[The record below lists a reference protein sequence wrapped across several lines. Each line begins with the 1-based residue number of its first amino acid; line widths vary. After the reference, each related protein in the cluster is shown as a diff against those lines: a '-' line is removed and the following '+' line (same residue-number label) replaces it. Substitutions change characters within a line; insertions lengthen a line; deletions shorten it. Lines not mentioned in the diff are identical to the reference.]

1 MNWLN
6 FKIYDKKEEDL
17 GGDYWKFLDA
27 TIDDIK
33 QDNIFL
39 DDIGNIINN
48 ISNEELKIKMKQ
60 KIFNLIMENG
70 VFYNGSYLCL
80 NIFSSDEIK
89 KILEHELII
98 KINKL
103 NSNQNNIKYHINDL
117 ANLIYLFKKVN
128 DNKWEY
134 IMITNILDIVKNN
147 PDKSVLVN
155 LIEVYK
161 HNNEIY
167 NKLIN
172 DYGNYLPD
180 SYKNYLKMKSDHNY
194 IYNKSLQFLNENLDI
209 GIDPRIAIAPEIEAN
224 NDYDIRI
231 NINEQNGFENYE
243 IHSEAT
249 VPNGCEVAP
258 KYPFHN
264 TKEDMA
270 KFCALC
276 ETMCEMGYYY
286 DELSGNASGQINL
299 GLDYLDTKEAILNF
313 YEIYGNCE
321 ELLYYI
327 SNEAGQLFRQD
338 VYVNSRIKAISE
350 IIGKRMLDEELTRD
364 DVIKLFNSHIGNNDG
379 SIKGLQYKKNSVCL
393 RGNNNENYRF
403 EFRIP
408 NGGCNY
414 KTWFDNFRLYGKMM
428 EIAKRLADMMRKDYL
443 SSEDERLLRLKIDL
457 QDDTLS
463 LEEKLVILMNLL
475 FEEDNIKEIYYNRY
489 IATVKK
495 INETNSKKYQYIS
508 NKFDPDFGEVEFIGK
523 YTSRFDPDYNGNG
536 IVAEYDPDYG
546 IIEHN
551 RKR

>member
-6 FKIYDKKEEDL
+6 FKIYDKKEEDF

-134 IMITNILDIVKNN
+134 IMITNILDVVKNN

-523 YTSRFDPDYNGNG
+523 YNSRFDPDYKGNG
-536 IVAEYDPDYG
+536 IVIECDPDYG

-551 RKR
+551 KKR